1 MARWG
6 GEEFALILSAETT
19 PSEARDICERL
30 RLKIQNL
37 AIVVP
42 TLEGH
47 ENAVRA
53 TMSFGGAMFP
63 ADVSLRVDRTRG
75 LDQEGREKIAHEL
88 WNRANMN
95 LRTAKSSGKNQ

>member
-1 MARWG
+1 M
-6 GEEFALILSAETT
+6 
-19 PSEARDICERL
+19 
-30 RLKIQNL
+30 
-37 AIVVP
+37 VP
-42 TLEGH
+42 TLEGR

-95 LRTAKSSGKNQ
+95 LRTAKSSGKNQVMLGDEA